1 MVSTKSMKFFD
12 LKGKKSFTTASYKCV
27 TKSGR
32 RMAIATTPTGGKAF
46 RLMGKK

>member
-1 MVSTKSMKFFD
+1 MKGMKFYD

-32 RMAIATTPTGGKAF
+32 KMAVAAIPTGGKAY
-46 RLMGKK
+46 RLIGK